1 MKLKLVASGL
11 AEWTAAPRWLGGLS
25 FGASTLL
32 RLLDEIDYGMA
43 LVTLEGYALFTN
55 RPALAELQSGG
66 PLALLQ
72 GEIHAHQVH
81 DHELLRLAIAN
92 AGRARRALV
101 TLGQDDKLLSV
112 AVQPFIGEISDAGEV
127 LALLTF
133 GKRPVADRL
142 RIALF
147 ARLQGITAAE
157 ARVLESLCDGVN
169 PKDIAAQQGVALSTV
184 RSHISS
190 MRVKTHTAT
199 IRDLVGRVAALPPV
213 SPAMNSARMGWPKT
227 RGEGSAIESS

>member
-1 MKLKLVASGL
+1 M
-11 AEWTAAPRWLGGLS
+11 
-25 FGASTLL
+25 
-32 RLLDEIDYGMA
+32 
-43 LVTLEGYALFTN
+43 
-55 RPALAELQSGG
+55 
-66 PLALLQ
+66 
-72 GEIHAHQVH
+72 
-81 DHELLRLAIAN
+81 
-92 AGRARRALV
+92 
-101 TLGQDDKLLSV
+101 
-112 AVQPFIGEISDAGEV
+112 

-133 GKRPVADRL
+133 GKRPVADTL

-147 ARLQGITAAE
+147 ARPQGITAAE

-227 RGEGSAIESS
+227 CGEGRALESG

>member
-1 MKLKLVASGL
+1 M
-11 AEWTAAPRWLGGLS
+11 
-25 FGASTLL
+25 
-32 RLLDEIDYGMA
+32 
-43 LVTLEGYALFTN
+43 LF
-55 RPALAELQSGG
+55 RS
-66 PLALLQ
+66 
-72 GEIHAHQVH
+72 
-81 DHELLRLAIAN
+81 
-92 AGRARRALV
+92 GRARRALL
-101 TLGQDDKLLSV
+101 TLGQDEKLLSV
-112 AVQPFIGEISDAGEV
+112 AVQPFIGEISEAGEV

-133 GKRPVADRL
+133 GKRPVADTL

-157 ARVLESLCDGVN
+157 ARVLQSLCDGVN

-213 SPAMNSARMGWPKT
+213 SPAMNSARRGWPET
-227 RGEGSAIESS
+227 RGEGRAIESS